1 MSPLS
6 TLIFYDVCLSFAST
20 AKNLRPPYNSPIN
33 TRMLISE
40 TIEMDIYFYLSL
52 LCQLSTNN
60 VSSYEVSGRNDV
72 REVPYVKCFDW
83 PSKRDTVGLAAAR

>member
-1 MSPLS
+1 MNSHLNLKIK
-6 TLIFYDVCLSFAST
+6 LIFTLWDF
-20 AKNLRPPYNSPIN
+20 
-33 TRMLISE
+33 E
-40 TIEMDIYFYLSL
+40 IEMDIYFYLSL

-72 REVPYVKCFDW
+72 REVPCVKCFDW